1 MQLQEIMSTRV
12 ASACP
17 EDNLEAA
24 QERMRRTGI
33 HHLVVVDRHK
43 VVGVLTDC
51 EANRRLNEGA
61 STVETAMFMHVLT
74 GDAGDDCCRC
84 GRDAARTAGRRAAGA
99 RRPPPGRNR
108 HALGLARLARGTG
121 IGSHSP
127 CTWCAPT
134 VTDRRR
140 HARSSHQSVAPTVGI
155 VTGVPN
161 VS

>member
-1 MQLQEIMSTRV
+1 MQLHEIMSTRV
-12 ASACP
+12 ASPCP

-24 QERMRRTGI
+24 QERMLRTGI

-43 VVGVLTDC
+43 VVGVLTDG

-61 STVETAMFMHVLT
+61 STVETAMFMPVLT
-74 GDAGDDCCRC
+74 ATPEMTVAVRPRRC
-84 GRDAARTAGRRAAGA
+84 ADGRKARCQCSKAAAWRD
-99 RRPPPGRNR
+99 R
-108 HALGLARLARGTG
+108 HALGPARPARGTG

-127 CTWCAPT
+127 CRWCAPT
-134 VTDRRR
+134 VTDRTV
-140 HARSSHQSVAPTVGI
+140 HARSSHQLVAPTVGI